1 MIDFWLF
8 KFPFSLHCGWI
19 AAAFAVNVTNI
30 FVYAAGAQ
38 AGAQL
43 NWSYLTLGY
52 AVLVAV
58 IWLIVR

>member
-1 MIDFWLF
+1 MM
-8 KFPFSLHCGWI
+8 SLTRGI
-19 AAAFAVNVTNI
+19 
-30 FVYAAGAQ
+30 GAQ

-58 IWLIVR
+58 IWLIVSYKLIF